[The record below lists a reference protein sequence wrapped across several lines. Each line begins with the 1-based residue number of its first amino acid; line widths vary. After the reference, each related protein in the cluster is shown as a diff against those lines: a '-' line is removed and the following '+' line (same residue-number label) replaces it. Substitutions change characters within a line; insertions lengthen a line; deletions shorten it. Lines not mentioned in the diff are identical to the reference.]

1 VLSGRRQI
9 SPVIL
14 TKITR
19 ARFALARTELFARAK
34 KFMNPIEQKQQSE
47 IVRKHKEFLFPAVA
61 TYYQEPL
68 ALVKGEG
75 EYVWDD
81 AGNRYLD
88 CFGGVL
94 TVSVGHANPKINAA
108 IIEQLNKISHT
119 SALYANPNQSNLAEK
134 LAEISPGDLKK
145 SFFSS
150 SGTEADDTAIM
161 AAKLA
166 TGRHEIV
173 VLRHSY
179 SGRSATALSSVGHST
194 WRPLPSQ
201 VAGIVHA
208 RAPYCYR
215 CPFNLSPT
223 NCGAACA
230 EDVRDVIETT
240 TTGEIAAFM
249 AEPIL
254 GVGGFIVPP
263 AGYFERVEE
272 ITRKHGGLFIADEVQ
287 TGWGR
292 TGDKWFGIEHWKV
305 SPDIITSAKGMG
317 NGVPIGWTIA
327 TAAVANKFPG
337 LTFATF
343 GGNPVSTA
351 AALAVI
357 KLIEGEDLKTNAR
370 IVGSYL
376 REKLEEL
383 KEKYPIIG
391 DVRGMGLMQGIELVK
406 DRETKE
412 PAPEAVL
419 KVFEETKRRGVL
431 IGKGGLYGNVIR
443 TGMMLNSTK
452 DNVDELIA
460 ALDKGFVLC

>member
-1 VLSGRRQI
+1 
-9 SPVIL
+9 
-14 TKITR
+14 
-19 ARFALARTELFARAK
+19 
-34 KFMNPIEQKQQSE
+34 MNPTEQKTTISE
-47 IVRKHKEFLFPAVA
+47 AVRKHKEFLFPAVA

-68 ALVKGEG
+68 ALVRGEG

-108 IIEQLNKISHT
+108 IIEQVNKISHT
-119 SALYANPNQSNLAEK
+119 SALYANPNQSDLAEK
-134 LAEISPGDLKK
+134 LAEITPGDLKK

-215 CPFNLSPT
+215 CPFNLKPES
-223 NCGAACA
+223 CGAACA

-292 TGDKWFGIEHWKV
+292 TGDKWFGIEHWDVK
-305 SPDIITSAKGMG
+305 PDIITSAKGMG

-327 TAAVANKFPG
+327 TAEVADKFPG

-357 KLIEGEDLKTNAR
+357 KLIEEEDLKTNAR
-370 IVGSYL
+370 IVGNYL

-406 DRETKE
+406 NRKTKE

-419 KVFEETKRRGVL
+419 KVFEETKRQGVL

-452 DNVDELIA
+452 DNVDELVA
-460 ALDKGFVLC
+460 ALDKSFALCE